1 MEEIKEVKI
10 AEIVIEIEI
19 EKLEINIVIDKG
31 VEEEIEIEIEI
42 KGKEEQEEIMDSDI
56 TIGEEDV
63 ESLKKRKNIK
73 KTQI

>member
-31 VEEEIEIEIEI
+31 VEEEIKI
-42 KGKEEQEEIMDSDI
+42 KGKEEQEEIMDSVI
-56 TIGEEDV
+56 IIKEEDV
-63 ESLKKRKNIK
+63 KSLKKRKNIK

>member
-31 VEEEIEIEIEI
+31 VEEEIEIEI

-56 TIGEEDV
+56 IIGEEDV

>member
-31 VEEEIEIEIEI
+31 VEEEIEIEI

-63 ESLKKRKNIK
+63 KSLKKRKNIK

>member
-31 VEEEIEIEIEI
+31 VEEEIEI
-42 KGKEEQEEIMDSDI
+42 
-56 TIGEEDV
+56 
-63 ESLKKRKNIK
+63 
-73 KTQI
+73 

>member
-31 VEEEIEIEIEI
+31 VEEEIEIEI

>member
-19 EKLEINIVIDKG
+19 EKLEVNIVIDKG
-31 VEEEIEIEIEI
+31 VEEEIKI
-42 KGKEEQEEIMDSDI
+42 KGKEEQEEIMDSVI
-56 TIGEEDV
+56 IIKEEDV
-63 ESLKKRKNIK
+63 KSLKKRKNIK